1 MEPLGVRYQRPRGGV
16 YIWCRLPDGID
27 SKDFIRQAYQN
38 GLALLPGYVFY
49 PFKNGGRDHIR
60 INYSFESEERLCE
73 GLAILKS
80 LLAAES
86 KKTTGTQ
93 NTVITGTFKNETV

>member
-1 MEPLGVRYQRPRGGV
+1 MKTLGVRYLRPRGGV
-16 YIWCRLPDGID
+16 YIWCQLPDGID
-27 SKDFIRQAYQN
+27 SKAFIREAYQN

-49 PFKNGGRDHIR
+49 PFKNGGRNHIR
-60 INYSFESEERLCE
+60 LNYSFESEERLVE

-80 LLAAES
+80 LLMQES

-93 NTVITGTFKNETV
+93 KSIIAGTSKNQTL

>member
-38 GLALLPGYVFY
+38 GWRCCRAMSFIRS
-49 PFKNGGRDHIR
+49 KNGGRDHIR

-93 NTVITGTFKNETV
+93 NTVVTGTFKNETV